1 MLLSVYISWAPPSD
15 TPLGRTPYFS
25 PTFEFNNPLQ
35 FSLQFVAL
43 ALALITAPPAAPVD
57 LGARPTFMP
66 GPIVP
71 DESYTGYNPFK
82 AAVSTTASDNEGI
95 GTTLMPTTVKRS
107 SLDLFPT
114 VSQ

>member
-1 MLLSVYISWAPPSD
+1 
-15 TPLGRTPYFS
+15 
-25 PTFEFNNPLQ
+25 
-35 FSLQFVAL
+35 
-43 ALALITAPPAAPVD
+43 
-57 LGARPTFMP
+57 MP

-82 AAVSTTASDNEGI
+82 AAVTTTASDNEGI

-114 VSQ
+114 VSE

>member
-1 MLLSVYISWAPPSD
+1 M
-15 TPLGRTPYFS
+15 
-25 PTFEFNNPLQ
+25 Q
-35 FSLQFVAL
+35 FSLQIVAL
-43 ALALITAPPAAPVD
+43 ALVLVTAPPAAPVD

-82 AAVSTTASDNEGI
+82 AAVTTTASDNEGI

>member
-1 MLLSVYISWAPPSD
+1 MLLSVYISWAPPSV

-43 ALALITAPPAAPVD
+43 ALVTAPPAAPVD

-71 DESYTGYNPFK
+71 DESYTGYIPFK
-82 AAVSTTASDNEGI
+82 AAVTTTASDNEGI

-114 VSQ
+114 VSE